1 MAGFMVGHVACRN
14 VIDDTFKEYL
24 GQYKG
29 PFKNT
34 FKEYLGQYKGPFKN
48 IYFLQKEA

>member
-1 MAGFMVGHVACRN
+1 MAYNIGLSNIMAGFMVGHVACRN

-29 PFKNT
+29 PFKN
-34 FKEYLGQYKGPFKN
+34 
-48 IYFLQKEA
+48 IYFLQKEAWLDC